1 MFSFANVIC
10 EAILFWFVFSGT
22 KILWWGSLNYELKDL
37 RNCILC
43 LISVW
48 SLFCSVRVYISL
60 HFLPMILVKLDFRL
74 SVFWFFVFLYLWVLI
89 FSFALCFE
97 FNVFSKLNI
106 VLSGNII
113 INHVLFNFVLTL
125 FNRSVK
131 I

>member
-10 EAILFWFVFSGT
+10 EAILFWFTFSGT

-125 FNRSVK
+125 FSRSVK